1 MVVNGVVAVDAIAD
15 LECIVDIESVAVVL
29 CRTVQPH
36 AVVAVAADLVVDVAF
51 PRVDAEPTTRMN
63 TDNEVGVVDEI
74 DRHHDDDDD
83 DDDDAQD
90 GKFAVVGDE
99 IPMKPEAMPTVV
111 VAAVAAECVH
121 QTH

>member
-1 MVVNGVVAVDAIAD
+1 MVVNGVVAVNAIAD

-83 DDDDAQD
+83 GVQD
-90 GKFAVVGDE
+90 G
-99 IPMKPEAMPTVV
+99 
-111 VAAVAAECVH
+111 
-121 QTH
+121 